1 MNEGTRMVVQ
11 SCVIA
16 WLEGHSFV
24 DLCKDFETGRNKD
37 CGTGWQDLCGI
48 AQLAEC
54 EQQG

>member
-1 MNEGTRMVVQ
+1 MVVQ